1 MKEPFDEK
9 EKIVFLKI
17 AETLYPKNELFPVD
31 ATETIDFNII
41 NNYFKYG
48 DFDIIL
54 GFKALLLIVDKLFP
68 LIFLKKISFFKT
80 LTLEQRIDLFEK
92 ADKSKNYGFRYLV
105 LVCKTLT
112 AMFYFEN
119 DKIQNIVEYD
129 KKCLDE

>member
-9 EKIVFLKI
+9 EKIVFLEI
-17 AETLYPKNELFPVD
+17 AETLYLKNELFPVD

-68 LIFLKKISFFKT
+68 LIFLKKISFLKH
-80 LTLEQRIDLFEK
+80 
-92 ADKSKNYGFRYLV
+92 
-105 LVCKTLT
+105 
-112 AMFYFEN
+112 
-119 DKIQNIVEYD
+119 
-129 KKCLDE
+129 